1 MSLIFNVDNAV
12 SRQLVR
18 LETKIL
24 CKEKK
29 GFGALWCSEGQIRIL
44 FWNQH
49 LKSDAKNNVQQD
61 VLSILLPMEKYITV
75 LFCFS
80 TLIINSLH

>member
-1 MSLIFNVDNAV
+1 MSLIFSLDNAV
-12 SRQLVR
+12 SRQQVR

-29 GFGALWCSEGQIRIL
+29 GFGAQWCSEGQFRIL

-49 LKSDAKNNVQQD
+49 LKSDAKNNVQED
-61 VLSILLPMEKYITV
+61 ILSILLPMEKYITV
-75 LFCFS
+75 LFCF
-80 TLIINSLH
+80 